1 MIVVALNNELILNKI
16 KEKYASDVYDQDI
29 TYMEGVIEF
38 LSKNASKEN
47 IVITKDNLNGNL
59 SKEMYIKQLKLA
71 DENVKIVLL
80 TEKLDEAYR
89 KFLFANEIF
98 NIIEGDKI
106 DIEKIIESIN
116 TKDKVIYKKSEISNV
131 SRVLPKHF
139 IAVYGTSGS
148 GKSYIASNLAK
159 IMSKDIKMNVAYLDM
174 DLENPASDIYNNLN
188 GAGNILTNIVED
200 IDRGLDIND
209 ILDNRLFRLSEANNI
224 SYITNN
230 SSVYECQ
237 NKFSSYYYE
246 KIYAAINNRY
256 DSLVVD
262 LPASPFID
270 IVQYTLSVASK
281 IYFVVNPNY
290 ISVRQAG
297 KYLELMTKLWQVP
310 KCNIVIIVNKFQKS
324 SLDRYQLESFF
335 SDYKILDWVNYSAN
349 VEGYVNGI
357 NFNMEYNLN
366 KEALYRDLGVVE
378 VKSRNKNFFSVLL
391 DKVEKRQ

>member
-1 MIVVALNNELILNKI
+1 
-16 KEKYASDVYDQDI
+16 
-29 TYMEGVIEF
+29 
-38 LSKNASKEN
+38 
-47 IVITKDNLNGNL
+47 
-59 SKEMYIKQLKLA
+59 MYVKQLKLA
-71 DENVKIVLL
+71 DEECKIILL

-89 KFLFANEIF
+89 KFLFANEVF

-106 DIEKIIESIN
+106 EMDKIFDLIN
-116 TKDKVIYKKSEISNV
+116 TENKVVYKKSEISNV
-131 SRVLPKHF
+131 SRVLPRHF

-159 IMSKDIKMNVAYLDM
+159 IMSKDMKMKVAHLDM

-188 GAGNILTNIVED
+188 GAGNILSSIIED
-200 IDRGLDIND
+200 IDKGIDIND
-209 ILDNRLFRLSEANNI
+209 ILDKRVYNVGESNSI

-230 SSVYECQ
+230 SSLYECQ
-237 NKFSSYYYE
+237 NKLSTYYYE

-270 IVQYTLSVASK
+270 IVEYTLRVASK

-297 KYLELMTKLWQVP
+297 KYLELITKLWQIP
-310 KCNIVIIVNKFQKS
+310 KSKIVIIVNKLQKS
-324 SLDRYQLESFF
+324 SLDRYQIESFF
-335 SDYKILDWVNYSAN
+335 SEYKILDWVSYSQN

-357 NFNMEYNLN
+357 NFNMEYNLS
-366 KEALYRDLGVVE
+366 KEAIYKDLGVVE
-378 VKSRNKNFFSVLL
+378 IKGKNKNIISMLL
-391 DKVEKRQ
+391 NKVEKGQVW

>member
-1 MIVVALNNELILNKI
+1 MIIVAVNNKLILDKI
-16 KEKYASDVYDQDI
+16 KEKYLRDVYEQDI

-38 LSKNASKEN
+38 LSRNKVNEN

-59 SKEMYIKQLKLA
+59 SKEMYVKQLKLA
-71 DENVKIVLL
+71 DENAKIILL

-98 NIIEGDKI
+98 NIIEGDRIDLDKI
-106 DIEKIIESIN
+106 LDSISTN
-116 TKDKVIYKKSEISNV
+116 DKVVYKKSEISNV
-131 SRVLPKHF
+131 SRVLPRHF

-159 IMSKDIKMNVAYLDM
+159 IMSKDIKMKVAYLDM
-174 DLENPASDIYNNLN
+174 DLENPASDIYNNLS

-209 ILDNRLFRLSEANNI
+209 ILDNRLYSVSEANNI

-297 KYLELMTKLWQVP
+297 KYLELITKLWQVP
-310 KCNIVIIVNKFQKS
+310 KSNIVIIVNKYQKS

-335 SDYKILDWVNYSAN
+335 SDYKILDWVNYSSN
-349 VEGYVNGI
+349 VEGFVNGV
-357 NFNMEYNLN
+357 NLNMEYNLN
-366 KEALYRDLGVVE
+366 KDALYKDLGVVE
-378 VKSRNKNFFSVLL
+378 IRSKNKNIISMLL
-391 DKVEKRQ
+391 DKVEKR